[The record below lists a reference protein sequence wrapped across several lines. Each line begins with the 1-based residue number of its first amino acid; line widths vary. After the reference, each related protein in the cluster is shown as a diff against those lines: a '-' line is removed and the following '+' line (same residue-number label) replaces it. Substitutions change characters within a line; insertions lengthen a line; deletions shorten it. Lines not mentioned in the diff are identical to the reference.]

1 MTKPSTTP
9 DPKEINLKTSALLE
23 AFPFY
28 VMLIDEDHNILLAN
42 SAVQS
47 SLGLNSQNILGQ
59 YCPFVVHGLQHPI
72 DNCPLEEAV
81 ITNQAVEKEIMDQSS
96 GHWIRSSVYPIGG
109 MTANG
114 KRIFFH
120 MITDITDRKQ
130 AEAQVKISSEQL
142 RKLAQHLES
151 IREEEKTNLAHEIHD
166 DLGQIL
172 TAIKMDVSWLTKK
185 MPETEGVL
193 AEKAKTINILIDEAI
208 QTVQRVSSE
217 LRPGIL
223 DHIGLEAAIEWQV
236 QELRKR
242 TEIIFEFTPGEKKI
256 KLDQDRATTIF
267 RICQEAL
274 TNVIRHANAGK
285 VKITLTEEPE
295 RIVLE
300 ISDNGKGIS
309 AEQLSNP
316 KSFGLISMRE
326 RAYSWGGDVNINS
339 SPGEGTRVKVIMPLV
354 TKANA
359 LKTTVK

>member
-47 SLGLNSQNILGQ
+47 SLGINSQNILGQ

-81 ITNQAVEKEIMDQSS
+81 ITNQAIEKEIMDQSS

-109 MTANG
+109 TTANG

-274 TNVIRHANAGK
+274 TNIIRHANAGK

-295 RIVLE
+295 GIVLE

-309 AEQLSNP
+309 VEQLSNP

-326 RAYSWGGDVNINS
+326 RAYSWGGDVKINS